1 MRPSTLAI
9 AFGAGRALVGVAL
22 LAAPA
27 PIARSWVGAD
37 GTPANVLSRSL
48 GARDVVIGAGLA
60 LAAARDGDPRA
71 VAGRRRLA
79 DAVDGIATVA
89 AGDDIPRNGRL
100 ATGALAGGSALFGAW
115 LARAID

>member
-37 GTPANVLSRSL
+37 GTPATVLSRSL
-48 GARDVVIGAGLA
+48 GARDLVIGAGLA
-60 LAAARDGDPRA
+60 LAAARGGDPRMWL
-71 VAGRRRLA
+71 AGGVLA
-79 DAVDGIATVA
+79 DSVDGIATLA
-89 AGDDIPRNGRL
+89 AGDDIPRNGRA
-100 ATGALAGGSALFGAW
+100 ATTALAGGAALFGAW
-115 LARAID
+115 LASAID

>member
-9 AFGAGRALVGVAL
+9 GFGAGRALVGVAL

-37 GTPANVLSRSL
+37 DTPATVLARSL
-48 GARDVVIGAGLA
+48 GARDLVIGAGLV
-60 LAAARDGDPRA
+60 LAAARGGDPARWL
-71 VAGRRRLA
+71 AGGVLA
-79 DAVDGIATVA
+79 DSVDGIFTLA
-89 AGDDIPRNGRL
+89 AGDGIPRNGRV
-100 ATGALAGGSALFGAW
+100 ATTALAGGSALFGAW